1 MATSPLAA
9 ALKPTVSGSEAA
21 DAKYASALQQLADS
35 LENRQRLFDP
45 QLLALAQ
52 GFAAPTQTGGFF
64 ESMGTA
70 AGAVAKAQAEEEKEN
85 RERIAVR
92 LQLAQAEREQASL
105 NEARKA
111 FSGYAGIGPQAGG
124 APGAPGASGAPSG
137 EFRPVSI
144 NDALAFTAQFPNQKE
159 LGARLME
166 AAKAGLDRYQIA
178 MNGIVF
184 DKMLGKYLNADI
196 PGQTQSDFATPYGTF
211 KMTPNQHSRFEMA
224 QEAGLGKEW
233 MEAFKVGN
241 QFKIDQLVAQRMGGA
256 PQGAAPVTRGA
267 PVTPPAPITPPAAG
281 AAQSG
286 AITPPPSL
294 QGDAGRKTVSEQ
306 EAASSA
312 AKERATKMAASEAE
326 RTSLIHNAAQGARG
340 NIAGYNRA
348 SEILSDK
355 EVQKH
360 LGIFARGDLTSAIG
374 NLVSEAVKVGNFTVG
389 LPQIEKIVRESGA
402 PQSVINKLSELAQI
416 EAIWQM
422 ESRKGLGSGT
432 SVSNMEQM
440 MANRVTPSVSDPYG
454 SYKQKLAFMREKD
467 EFAMRVSREMKRRG
481 MTFDQF
487 EDTPE
492 FDSMFNAYQQ
502 RLYEITGGKTSK
514 GATQP
519 GAITPG
525 SLRNRLNEK
534 P

>member
-9 ALKPTVSGSEAA
+9 ALKTTVSGSEAA
-21 DAKYASALQQLADS
+21 DEKYASALQQLADS

-85 RERIAVR
+85 RERIAAR

-166 AAKAGLDRYQIA
+166 AAKAGLDRYVMS

-184 DKMLGKYLNADI
+184 DKMTSKYLNVDI
-196 PGQTQSDFATPYGTF
+196 PGQTQSDYATPYGTF
-211 KMTPNQHSRFEMA
+211 KMLPNEYSRFTMA
-224 QEAGLGKEW
+224 QKAGMGKEW
-233 MEAFKVGN
+233 MDAFKVGN
-241 QFKIDQLVAQRMGGA
+241 QFEIDQLVAQRMGGA

-267 PVTPPAPITPPAAG
+267 PVAPPAPITPPAAG

-286 AITPPPSL
+286 AVTPPPSL

-306 EAASSA
+306 EAASA
-312 AKERATKMAASEAE
+312 AARERATKMASSEAD
-326 RTSLIHNAAQGARG
+326 RTNLVMDEARAARG
-340 NIAGYNRA
+340 SIAGYNKA
-348 SEILSDK
+348 NEILADK

-360 LGIFARGDLTSAIG
+360 LGIFARGDVTSALG
-374 NLVSEAVKVGNFTVG
+374 NLVSEAVKVGNFTIG
-389 LPQIEKIVRESGA
+389 LPEVKKIVRESGA
-402 PQSVINKLSELAQI
+402 PQHVIDKLSELAQI
-416 EAIWQM
+416 EAMWQM
-422 ESRKGLGSGT
+422 QSRKGLGSGT

-440 MANRVTPSVSDPYG
+440 MANRVTPSVDDPYG
-454 SYKQKLAFMREKD
+454 AYKQKLAFLQEKD
-467 EFAMRVSREMKRRG
+467 RFAIELSRELKRRN
-481 MTFDQF
+481 MTYDQF
-487 EDTPE
+487 EDTPR
-492 FDSMFNAYQQ
+492 FDEMFNAYQQ
-502 RLYEITGGKTSK
+502 RLYDITSGRKPQGSS
-514 GATQP
+514 

-525 SLRNRLNEK
+525 SLRDRLNK
-534 P
+534 PK